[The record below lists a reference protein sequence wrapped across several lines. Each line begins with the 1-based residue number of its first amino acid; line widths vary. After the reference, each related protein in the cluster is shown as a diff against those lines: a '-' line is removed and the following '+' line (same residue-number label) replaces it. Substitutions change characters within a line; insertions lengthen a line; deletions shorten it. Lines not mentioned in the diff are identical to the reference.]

1 MKPLEPTVD
10 GHRAYLGLLVMA
22 GWERLPLPVILRA
35 VNHGDDAEDQAITGY
50 LRARRTE
57 AGGPRQEGAG
67 PRAEAPGASPAPLP
81 VRPSL
86 WHRLW
91 SWLDPEGLR

>member
-35 VNHGDDAEDQAITGY
+35 VNHADDAEDQPSVAALT
-50 LRARRTE
+50 
-57 AGGPRQEGAG
+57 
-67 PRAEAPGASPAPLP
+67 PGVSTW
-81 VRPSL
+81 R
-86 WHRLW
+86 WW
-91 SWLDPEGLR
+91 